1 MCGIFLFIKKYGYK
15 VSRDIIDKSFQ
26 KIQSRGPDNSQLI
39 NFHDLYFGF
48 HRLSIM
54 DTSNLGNQPFYMKN
68 IILICNGEIFNYK
81 QIIKHYNIKTKSSSD
96 CEVLLHLYVILKNE
110 YENEEKAIYEM
121 CNILDGEFSFC
132 LYDLISNKVFIA
144 RDPYGVR
151 PLFFSHDA
159 LKYISFASEMKGLYD
174 LSKDNESQIRQF
186 KPGHYMIFDNNKKTI
201 TSYSKYK
208 TNLLKITN
216 YIENEIFAMKCI
228 NEVFKQAVHKR
239 IMADRE
245 VCCLLSGGLDSSIV
259 ASIVSRYMKEN
270 FNTKIKTFS
279 IGMSGSPDL
288 KYAQIVANHIDSE
301 HHNIEIS
308 ENDFLNAIEETIYAI
323 ESYDITTVRASVGN
337 YLVSKYIK
345 ENTDCVVV
353 FNGDYSDEVMGGYI
367 YMNLCKD
374 ENEFN
379 KETYRLVNDIT
390 YFDSLRSDRS
400 ISNNGLEARV
410 PFADKDFLR
419 LMFTIHPKL
428 KMGCNRNNV
437 EKYLFRK
444 SFDND
449 NLLPKE
455 ILWRKKEAFSDGV
468 SKQEKSWFSILQ
480 DYINDKISDQEFNH
494 CKNNYKINPPKT
506 KEAYYYRT
514 IFERFYQNTSQ
525 VIPYF
530 WMPKYTNATDPSART
545 LNNY

>member
-1 MCGIFLFIKKYGYK
+1 MCGIFLFIKKYGFK
-15 VSRDIIDKSFQ
+15 VSRDTINKSFQ
-26 KIQSRGPDNSQLI
+26 KIHPRGPDNSQLI
-39 NFHDLYFGF
+39 NFHNLYFGF

-54 DTSNLGNQPFYMKN
+54 DASNLGNQPFYMKN

-81 QIIKHYNIKTKSSSD
+81 QIIKDYNIKTKSSSD
-96 CEVLLHLYVILKNE
+96 CEVLLHLFVILKNK
-110 YENEEKAIYEM
+110 YENEEKAIHKM

-151 PLFFSHDA
+151 PLFFCNNS
-159 LKYISFASEMKGLYD
+159 LNYISFASEMKGLYD

-186 KPGHYMIFDNNKKTI
+186 KPGSYMIFDNNKQIIK
-201 TSYSKYK
+201 SYRKYK
-208 TNLLKITN
+208 DNLLKIDY
-216 YIENEIFAMKCI
+216 YIDDEKFAMECI
-228 NEVFKQAVHKR
+228 NETFKNAVNKR
-239 IMADRE
+239 IMSDRE

-259 ASIVSRYMKEN
+259 ASIVSKTMKEKY
-270 FNTKIKTFS
+270 NTKVKTFS
-279 IGMSGSPDL
+279 IGMKGSPDL
-288 KYAQIVANHIDSE
+288 KYAKMVADHIDSE
-301 HHNIEIS
+301 HYNIEIS
-308 ENDFLNAIEETIYAI
+308 EETFLNAIEETIYAI

-367 YMNLCKD
+367 YMNLCED
-374 ENEFN
+374 EKEFN

-410 PFADKDFLR
+410 PFADKQFVE
-419 LMFTIHPKL
+419 LMFSIHPRL

-444 SFDND
+444 SFDKD

-480 DYINDKISDQEFNH
+480 EYIDDKISDIEFNH

-514 IFERFYQNTSQ
+514 IFEKFYENTSQ

>member
-1 MCGIFLFIKKYGYK
+1 MCGIFLFLKKNGYK
-15 VSRDIIDKSFQ
+15 VNKELIDKSFE
-26 KIQSRGPDNSQLI
+26 KISARGPDNSQI
-39 NFHDLYFGF
+39 NQYNNLYFGF

-54 DTSNLGNQPFYMKN
+54 DTSDLGNQPFNMKN

-81 QIIKHYNIKTKSSSD
+81 KIIKKYNIKTKSASD
-96 CEVLLHLYVILKNE
+96 CEVLLHLYLILKNK
-110 YENEEKAIYEM
+110 YTNDNKIINEL
-121 CNILDGEFSFC
+121 CNIIDGEFSFC
-132 LYDLISNKVFIA
+132 LYDLITEKIFIA

-151 PLFFSHDA
+151 PLFFSHNF
-159 LKYISFASEMKGLYD
+159 LKYIIFSSEMKGLYD
-174 LSKDNESQIRQF
+174 LSKDNENQIRQF
-186 KPGHYMIFDNNKKTI
+186 KPGSYMIYDNNKETI
-201 TSYSKYK
+201 ISYRKYK
-208 TNLLKITN
+208 KNLLKN
-216 YIENEIFAMKCI
+216 NEFIDNEKQAMKSI
-228 NEVFKQAVHKR
+228 NKIFKEAVHKR

-259 ASIVSRYMKEN
+259 ASIVSKFIKEKY
-270 FNTKIKTFS
+270 NTKVKTFS
-279 IGMSGSPDL
+279 IGMKGSPDL
-288 KYAQIVANHIDSE
+288 KYAKMVADHIDSE

-308 ENDFLNAIEETIYAI
+308 EEAFLNAIEETIYAI

-374 ENEFN
+374 EIEFN

-410 PFADKDFLR
+410 PFADKDFIK
-419 LMFTIHPKL
+419 LMFSIHPKL

-444 SFDND
+444 SFDDD

-480 DYINDKISDQEFNH
+480 EYINDKISDIEFNH

-514 IFERFYQNTSQ
+514 IFEKFYPNTSQ